1 MVFFMIY
8 FLLGFKDFWHFLINL
23 RASINNTRKKHT
35 ANEILDDIAINF
47 DIGIDSISVFM
58 SGM

>member
-1 MVFFMIY
+1 MIY
-8 FLLGFKDFWHFLINL
+8 FLVGFIDFWHFLINL